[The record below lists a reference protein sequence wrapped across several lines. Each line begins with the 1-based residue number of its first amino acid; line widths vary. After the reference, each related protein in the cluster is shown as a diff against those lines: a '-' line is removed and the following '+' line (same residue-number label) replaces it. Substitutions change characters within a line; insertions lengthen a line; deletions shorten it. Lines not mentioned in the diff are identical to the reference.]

1 MMCATTLVFLG
12 RFRPESFIEFVHHRA
27 ERLALRAGAKRVS
40 DERIEIAVS
49 GEADLVDAFELACT
63 LGPID
68 CLVLDNRRTEQTS
81 VAGSETP
88 VRGDVARG

>member
-1 MMCATTLVFLG
+1 MCDTTLVFLG
-12 RFRPESFIEFVHHRA
+12 RFRPESFIEFAHHRA

-68 CLVLDNRRTEQTS
+68 CLVLDNRRIEQGS
-81 VAGSETP
+81 IADPVALE
-88 VRGDVARG
+88 RGDVSRS